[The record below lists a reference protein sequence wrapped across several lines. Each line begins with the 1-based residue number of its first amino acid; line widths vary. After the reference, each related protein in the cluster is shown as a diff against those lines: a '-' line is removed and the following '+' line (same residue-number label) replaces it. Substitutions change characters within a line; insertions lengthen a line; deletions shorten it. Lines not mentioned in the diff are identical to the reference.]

1 MVVTIDRFKAVT
13 GRTCAV
19 CGAPA
24 VRHEEKETDVAIAAS
39 MMAAFATDTCDMAV
53 LVSGD
58 TDMAPAIRAARRAFP
73 EKRIGILFPY
83 GRSHD
88 ELRRL
93 ADVHRR
99 TSLKQCFA
107 FQLPDPFVTADGRII
122 PKPTA
127 W

>member
-1 MVVTIDRFKAVT
+1 
-13 GRTCAV
+13 
-19 CGAPA
+19 
-24 VRHEEKETDVAIAAS
+24 
-39 MMAAFATDTCDMAV
+39 MMAAFATDACDMAV
-53 LVSGD
+53 LVTGD
-58 TDMAPAIRAARRAFP
+58 TDLAPAIRAARRAFV

-107 FQLPDPFVTADGRII
+107 FQLPDPYVTGDRRTIA
-122 PKPTA
+122 KPSG